1 MSSQR
6 AAPEPTLLVVGG
18 RWGGRRL
25 AVPPGTTVVGRDP
38 SCGIVLDVEGV
49 SRRHARLVRT
59 GDTVTIEDAGSTN
72 GTSVNGEAAAG
83 PHELHH
89 GDRVTLGSLELSYL
103 GPRERPV
110 PGVVHRRGRVR
121 IGRAVVVGALVN
133 LLLLGVV
140 VVVQLTTGLTGVAP
154 WIAAPL
160 TGMAA
165 ALVQLTKDAVTR
177 VPEPPPMPTG
187 EVPGAV
193 VSPLG
198 QGAPSA
204 DARPAPTGSHATA
217 PMGFEVPRRSRGL
230 PVYVAAIVTVLVL
243 GVGGVAVA
251 FGVATLTGLVT
262 GDPTAPPTEP

>member
-1 MSSQR
+1 M
-6 AAPEPTLLVVGG
+6 VGG

-25 AVPPGTTVVGRDP
+25 AVPPGPTVIGRDP
-38 SCGIVLDVEGV
+38 SCGIVLDVDGV

-72 GTSVNGEAAAG
+72 GTAVNGGAAAG

-89 GDRVTLGSLELSYL
+89 GDLVTLGSIELSYL

-110 PGVVHRRGRVR
+110 PHVVPRRGRVR
-121 IGRAVVVGALVN
+121 IWRAVVVGALVN
-133 LLLLGVV
+133 LMLLGVV
-140 VVVQLTTGLTGVAP
+140 VLVQLTTGLTGVAP

-177 VPEPPPMPTG
+177 VPEPPPLPAVG
-187 EVPGAV
+187 GVPGAV
-193 VSPLG
+193 V
-198 QGAPSA
+198 APSA
-204 DARPAPTGSHATA
+204 PDASRTPDADPRPPPTGARTTA
-217 PMGFEVPRRSRGL
+217 PMGFEVPKRRRGL
-230 PVYVAAIVTVLVL
+230 PVSVAAIVTVLVL

-251 FGVATLTGLVT
+251 FGVATLTGYVT
-262 GDPTAPPTEP
+262 GGQEPSPSTP